1 MRTRLLLTLLGCVAA
16 MPFLD
21 PAAAA
26 ADGIT
31 KVTVT
36 VVLMPGRLPV
46 DGMLM
51 RREKGEVTSLD
62 DIDSSGTEQFDEAD
76 CSSETTYL
84 VQPIGGRYTADG
96 LWKGCRGDRPIPFT
110 FYPKGAPRAAA
121 LATASLQSHG
131 AGDRGTDFLPAQWAD
146 SADFAPALQQIS
158 AAYSNGEYGT
168 AAVIDAD
175 LGERLKTVNLDAAR
189 GFKEA
194 ATIDALTA
202 IMQQT
207 GKSLDTPITYDPVNK
222 LSVPTSNAEDL
233 IKTYQASS
241 QLPVSGKLD
250 WVTIRSL
257 SPQANEGLYEA
268 TTAAAAPLTAASR

>member
-1 MRTRLLLTLLGCVAA
+1 M
-16 MPFLD
+16 
-21 PAAAA
+21 
-26 ADGIT
+26 
-31 KVTVT
+31 
-36 VVLMPGRLPV
+36 
-46 DGMLM
+46 
-51 RREKGEVTSLD
+51 
-62 DIDSSGTEQFDEAD
+62 
-76 CSSETTYL
+76 
-84 VQPIGGRYTADG
+84 
-96 LWKGCRGDRPIPFT
+96 
-110 FYPKGAPRAAA
+110 
-121 LATASLQSHG
+121 
-131 AGDRGTDFLPAQWAD
+131 
-146 SADFAPALQQIS
+146 
-158 AAYSNGEYGT
+158 
-168 AAVIDAD
+168 
-175 LGERLKTVNLDAAR
+175 NLDAAR